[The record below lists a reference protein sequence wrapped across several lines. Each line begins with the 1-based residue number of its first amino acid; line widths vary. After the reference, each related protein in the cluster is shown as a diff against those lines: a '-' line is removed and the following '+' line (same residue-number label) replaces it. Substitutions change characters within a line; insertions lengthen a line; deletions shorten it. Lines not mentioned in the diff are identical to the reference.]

1 MFTLRDY
8 QQDLISKTFAAW
20 SSGMRKVLLQ
30 LSTGGGKTII
40 FAVVAS
46 ELTCRGEGVL
56 VVAHREELI
65 LQAADKMAVT
75 TGVQP
80 GIIKAGYKPT
90 DSLIQVGSIQ
100 TLARRKT
107 YPKAELVIVDEA
119 HHASAA
125 SYRKLLDAYPN
136 ALILGVTAT
145 PRREDGYGLR
155 DVFDHL
161 VCSISTL
168 ELITL
173 GYLTEYKLIAG
184 FKYSKHKV
192 PQKRDFT
199 KKELEQVASDYK
211 PEEVLKQ
218 WNNFCAGK
226 KTILFA
232 VNVMHSKAIAA
243 KFRAAG
249 ISCEHLDGETPQ
261 SERKAILDRFKS
273 GTTKIISN
281 CAILTEGFDC
291 PDSEA
296 VVIARPTTSVTLW
309 LQMLGRV
316 LRPAPGKNYA
326 TILDMTDNWFRL
338 GRPCDNREWSLDPVS
353 CDPDTLGVRCCPS
366 CHHAFKPMPALI
378 RTKEYFNSAK
388 AEFVT
393 HYEVDCPNCG
403 KFFKWVL
410 EESSGIENDGVPIII
425 STEGIEFKE
434 VPPEV
439 RPSLLLPILQA
450 KKRKFRNEEKKFL
463 FYNDTIKNLF
473 LNCQELTLLELN
485 YAVELLG
492 CTEWAFEYSIE
503 CLASRVRKA
512 KEWEDVT
519 KIMSRRPDV
528 VKKVIWTQLSRP
540 ERDRLN
546 QMKAHYEKEIEEW
559 LTEENLAI
567 VAGDLEACS
576 DIEMI
581 SSLWEIY
588 NKQAIRVA
596 AGRLSDDQRDKINQW
611 IAELDAAK

>member
-366 CHHAFKPMPALI
+366 CHHAFKAMPVLI

-403 KFFKWVL
+403 KSFKWVL

>member
-403 KFFKWVL
+403 KSFKWVL

-596 AGRLSDDQRDKINQW
+596 AGRLSADQRDKINQW
-611 IAELDAAK
+611 IAQLDAAQ

>member
-338 GRPCDNREWSLDPVS
+338 GRPCDNREWSLDPVC

-403 KFFKWVL
+403 KSFKWVL

-596 AGRLSDDQRDKINQW
+596 AGRLSADQRDKINQW
-611 IAELDAAK
+611 IAQLDAAQ

>member
-40 FAVVAS
+40 FAAVAS

-90 DSLIQVGSIQ
+90 DSLIQVASIQ

-125 SYRKLLDAYPN
+125 SYRKLLDAYPK

-173 GYLTEYKLIAG
+173 GYLTDYKLIAG

-218 WNNFCAGK
+218 WNNFCTGK

-249 ISCEHLDGETPQ
+249 ITCEHLDGETPHDQ
-261 SERKAILDRFKS
+261 RKAILDRFKS

-316 LRPAPGKNYA
+316 LRPAPEKNYA

-338 GRPCDNREWSLDPVS
+338 GRPCDNRQWSLDPVS
-353 CDPDTLGVRCCPS
+353 CDPDTLGVRCCPH
-366 CHHAFKPMPALI
+366 CHHVFKPMPALI

-393 HYEVDCPNCG
+393 QYEADCPNCG
-403 KFFKWVL
+403 KSFRWVL
-410 EESSGIENDGVPIII
+410 EESSAIENGGVPVII

-439 RPSLLLPILQA
+439 RPVLLLPILQA

-473 LNCQELTLLELN
+473 LNCQELTLSELN

-581 SSLWEIY
+581 SSLWQIY

-596 AGRLSDDQRDKINQW
+596 VERLSADQRDKINQW
-611 IAELDAAK
+611 IAQLDTAS

>member
-403 KFFKWVL
+403 KSFKWVL

-596 AGRLSDDQRDKINQW
+596 AGRLSADQRDKINQW

>member
-403 KFFKWVL
+403 KSFKWVL

-473 LNCQELTLLELN
+473 LNCQELTLSELN

-596 AGRLSDDQRDKINQW
+596 AGRLSADQRDKINQW
-611 IAELDAAK
+611 IAQLDAAQ